1 MTSVFCIATTHG
13 FWNNFNPM
21 NILVPD
27 IWLRK
32 YLTTKATPLQLKEY
46 LSLCGP
52 SIERI
57 YGTGKETVYDI
68 EITGNRPDA
77 MSVMGVAREAATIL
91 PRFGIP
97 AVLTGDPYKEKIKF
111 PTVKKPLPLT
121 LKTDAALNPR
131 WSSIIF
137 DSVTVGESPAW
148 LRHELE
154 LAGLRS
160 LNTVVD
166 ITNYLMRAYGQPAH
180 VFDYDLIESHQMT
193 LRASKKGEKL
203 ITLDGK
209 SHTLPGGDIVIE
221 DGSGKLIDLCGIM
234 GGENSSVN
242 SNTKRVMLF
251 LQTYDPSQIRKTSM
265 ALGHRTEAAGLFEK
279 GLDTELVAPVLM
291 QGISLMTSL
300 TGGNVASNVTDLY
313 PAPFTGEQ
321 VTVSRKKINA
331 YIGII
336 PDKEIKEILVSL
348 GFAVTL
354 RADSISVQ
362 VPSWRR
368 DVAIDVDIIEEI
380 ARVHGYH
387 TIPSKLPDHAP
398 PVTMPDPQLA
408 LEEQIKIR
416 LRDWGYMETYTYSMI
431 SEEQMD
437 QFSLDKTKAYKIAN
451 PLSSE
456 WVYMRPSLWPSL
468 LATVKTNMERVK
480 NAKFFE
486 LSMSYL
492 WRQGNLPAETP
503 MLLVA
508 YTGDKLL
515 EAKGLSE
522 ALFDLYGMP
531 EPEFDTSAPHDW
543 FDPSR
548 TLHLK
553 GFGSIGLINTKLG
566 KALGIHTPVTILE
579 LNLLAFAA
587 QAKAGK
593 TYIPVPKY
601 PSVIED
607 LSFIVPE
614 KFEIGRLL
622 AALRNAHPLVS
633 KVSLLDVHKDTRT
646 VHIEYQDPAKNLTG
660 EDITPVRKKLITLAE
675 REFGLTLRQA
685 AVTE

>member
-1 MTSVFCIATTHG
+1 
-13 FWNNFNPM
+13 M

-57 YGTGKETVYDI
+57 YGEGKETVYDI

-91 PRFGIP
+91 PRFGV
-97 AVLTGDPYKEKIKF
+97 AATLTGDPYKEKVKF
-111 PTVKKPLPLT
+111 PTVKKSLPLT
-121 LKTDAALNPR
+121 LKTDEGLNPR
-131 WSSIIF
+131 WGSVVF
-137 DSVTVGESPAW
+137 DNVTVGESPAW

-180 VFDYDLIESHQMT
+180 VFDYDLIESHKMT

-203 ITLDGK
+203 VTLDGK

-234 GGENSSVN
+234 GGENSSVTT
-242 SNTKRVMLF
+242 NTKRVMLF
-251 LQTYDPSQIRKTSM
+251 LQTYDPSHIRKTSM

-279 GLDTELVAPVLM
+279 GLDTELVAPVLI
-291 QGISLMTSL
+291 QGITMMTTL
-300 TGGNVASNVTDLY
+300 TGGSVASNVTDLY
-313 PAPFTGEQ
+313 PKPFVGEQ
-321 VTVSRKKINA
+321 VSVSRKKINS
-331 YIGII
+331 YIGVI

-348 GFAVTL
+348 GFAVTMS
-354 RADSISVQ
+354 ADTVTVR
-362 VPSWRR
+362 VPSYRR
-368 DVAIDVDIIEEI
+368 DVTIDVDIIEEI

-387 TIPSKLPDHAP
+387 AIPSKLPDHAP
-398 PVTMPDPQLA
+398 PVTMPDPQLQ
-408 LEEQIKIR
+408 LEEQFKIR
-416 LRDWGYMETYTYSMI
+416 LRDWGYTETYTYSMI

-437 QFSLDKTKAYKIAN
+437 QFNLDKTKAYTIAN
-451 PLSSE
+451 PLSAE
-456 WVYMRPSLWPSL
+456 WVYMRPSLWPSM
-468 LATVKTNMERVK
+468 LATVKANMERVK
-480 NAKFFE
+480 NGKFFE

-492 WRQGNLPAETP
+492 WRPGELPAETP
-503 MLLVA
+503 MLIVA
-508 YTGDKLL
+508 LTGDKFL
-515 EAKGLSE
+515 EAKGLME

-531 EPEFDTSAPHDW
+531 QPEYDTATGHPW
-543 FDPSR
+543 LDPSR

-553 GFGSIGLINTKLG
+553 GFGSVGLLATKLS
-566 KALGIHTPVTILE
+566 KTLGIHTPVTILE

-614 KFEIGRLL
+614 KFEVGRLL
-622 AALRNAHPLVS
+622 AAMRKAHPLVS
-633 KVSLLDVHKDTRT
+633 RVTLLDVHKDTRT

-660 EDITPVRKKLITLAE
+660 EDIAPVRKKLIAMAE
-675 REFGLTLRQA
+675 HEFGLTLRQA
-685 AVTE
+685 AITA